1 MIYIF
6 LSQVSKLDVAVRL
19 RRNASWY
26 ERLGGVRG
34 VFDTPDVILTGCMAL
49 QIKVQSRVNLSNYYV
64 AIQIP
69 PCTNCRYPL

>member
-1 MIYIF
+1 MIYVF
-6 LSQVSKLDVAVRL
+6 LSQVLKLDVGVRL
-19 RRNASWY
+19 CRNASWY

-34 VFDTPDVILTGCMAL
+34 VFDTPDVILAGCMPL
-49 QIKVQSRVNLSNYYV
+49 QIKVRRVNLSNYYV